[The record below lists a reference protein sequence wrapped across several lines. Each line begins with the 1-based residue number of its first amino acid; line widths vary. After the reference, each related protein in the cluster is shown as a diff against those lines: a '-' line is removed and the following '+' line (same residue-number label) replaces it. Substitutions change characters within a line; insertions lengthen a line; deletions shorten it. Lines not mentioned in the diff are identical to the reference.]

1 MRNSSQEQNNHQM
14 SQPAKPTRSV
24 FVCCFVALGLVV
36 SAVQHVHALTPE
48 SPEVQ
53 KVVKAANAY
62 LASSGTH
69 NRVGGKSVI
78 ALALMKSGTPKDHPK
93 IRNAIEACKKFA
105 EKVPEYKHDVVYDAG
120 LALIFLCELD
130 PYEYNRE
137 IQNLVAFFI
146 KNQRPHGGFGYAER
160 DTGDNS
166 MTQYAALGLWLAH
179 ENRFEVP
186 LEHVAGLT
194 NFIMS
199 VQDPSGGFGYQGNIS
214 PRGKPRVKQSDVRPS
229 LSTAGLC
236 SLYVSADA
244 LDLSNRRN
252 KAGDALPAEFVEV
265 TQDPRS
271 ETMRRARA
279 LVDRQALQSVK
290 ELGNQWMEQNAKV
303 DGTRWPFYFL
313 YAMERFKAFQELDQG
328 RPDPNPQWY
337 TAGYEFV
344 KKKQGKDGSVEAN
357 DEGMAV
363 GTAFAV
369 LFLVRGTQETIKKH
383 VKTFDNGLLAG
394 GRGLPDDL
402 AEAELR
408 DGKVINVKEVP
419 ETDRF
424 LELLKS
430 DDGALDNLVDM
441 DITFDLNLTGVER
454 EIALQAVRGKL
465 RRGSYAARRMAIRT
479 IRDTKDFDSVPY
491 LIFALSDPDPRIAVE
506 ARDTLRFI
514 SRKIDG
520 FQLPANPT
528 PPERE
533 LAIKKWKDW
542 YRSLRPDARFIEP

>member
-1 MRNSSQEQNNHQM
+1 M
-14 SQPAKPTRSV
+14 SQRTKPTRSV
-24 FVCCFVALGLVV
+24 FVCCFVALGLGVG
-36 SAVQHVHALTPE
+36 AVQPVYALTPE

-62 LASSGTH
+62 LAASGTH

-93 IRNAIEACKKFA
+93 ITEAINACKKFA
-105 EKVPEYKHDVVYDAG
+105 ENVPEFKHDVVYDAG

-130 PYEYNRE
+130 PDAYNRE
-137 IQNLVAFFI
+137 IQNLVTFFL
-146 KNQRPHGGFGYAER
+146 KAQRPHGGFGYSER
-160 DTGDNS
+160 PSGDNS

-186 LEHVAGLT
+186 LENIAGLT

-214 PRGKPRVKQSDVRPS
+214 PRGKPRVQQSEIRPS
-229 LSTAGLC
+229 LTTAGLC
-236 SLYVSADA
+236 TLYVSADA
-244 LDLSNRRN
+244 LDLSNRRRQ
-252 KAGDALPAEFVEV
+252 AAEDLPTEFIEV
-265 TQDPRS
+265 TQDPR
-271 ETMRRARA
+271 RASARKA
-279 LVDRQALQSVK
+279 QGLVDKDALRSVK
-290 ELGNQWMEQNAKV
+290 QLGDQWMDKNAKV
-303 DGTRWPFYFL
+303 EGTRWPFYFL
-313 YAMERFKAFQELDQG
+313 YALERFKAFQELDQG
-328 RPDPNPQWY
+328 RPDPNPKWY
-337 TAGYEFV
+337 AAGYDYI
-344 KKKQGKDGSVEAN
+344 KKKQGNDGSVEAN
-357 DEGMAV
+357 DEGKPV

-369 LFLVRGTQETIKKH
+369 LFLVRGTQETIKKT

-430 DDGALDNLVDM
+430 DDGSLDDLVDS
-441 DITFDLNLTGVER
+441 DATFDMNLTGSER

-465 RRGSYAARRMAIRT
+465 RRGSYAARHMAIRA
-479 IRDTKDFDSVPY
+479 IRDSKDFDSVPY
-491 LIFALSDPDPRIAVE
+491 LIFALSDPDPRIVVE

-520 FQLPANPT
+520 FQMPSNPT

-533 LAIKKWKDW
+533 LAVKKWKEW
-542 YRSLRPDARFIEP
+542 FRSLRPDARFVD

>member
-1 MRNSSQEQNNHQM
+1 MT
-14 SQPAKPTRSV
+14 QPSKPTRLV
-24 FVCCFVALGLVV
+24 FVRCFVALGLAWG
-36 SAVQHVHALTPE
+36 AVQSASALTPD

-53 KVVKAANAY
+53 KVVKAASAY
-62 LASSGTH
+62 LATSGSH
-69 NRVGGKSVI
+69 SRVGGKSVI
-78 ALALMKSGTPKDHPK
+78 ALALLKSGSREDHPQ
-93 IRNAIEACKKFA
+93 IVSAVRACQRFA
-105 EKVPEYKHDVVYDAG
+105 EVVPKYEGDVVYDAG

-130 PYEYNRE
+130 PYTYNRE
-137 IQNLVAFFI
+137 IQNLVTFFV

-160 DTGDNS
+160 QTGDNS

-186 LEHVAGLT
+186 LENMASLA
-194 NFIMS
+194 NYIMS
-199 VQDPSGGFGYQGNIS
+199 VQDPSGGFGYQGNVS
-214 PRGKPRVKQSDVRPS
+214 QRGQPRIAQSDVRPS
-229 LSTAGLC
+229 LTTAGLC

-244 LDLSNRRN
+244 LDLSNRRSKVAN
-252 KAGDALPAEFVEV
+252 NLPTEFIEV
-265 TQDPRS
+265 TQDPRRES
-271 ETMRRARA
+271 MSKARGQ
-279 LVDRQALQSVK
+279 VDRQALHSVK
-290 ELGNQWMEQNAKV
+290 QMGNQWMQQNAKV
-303 DGTRWPFYFL
+303 DGTRWPLYFL
-313 YAMERFKAFQELDQG
+313 YALERFQAFKELDEG
-328 RPDPNPQWY
+328 RPDPDPKWY
-337 TAGYEFV
+337 AAGFEYI
-344 KKKQGKDGSVEAN
+344 KAKQNGNGSIQAP
-357 DEGMAV
+357 DEGEPV

-383 VKTFDNGLLAG
+383 VRTFDNGLLAG

-408 DGKVINVKEVP
+408 DGKVINVKDVP

-430 DDGALDNLVDM
+430 DDGSLNDLVDT
-441 DITFDLNLTGVER
+441 DVTFDMNLTGTER

-465 RRGSYAARRMAIRT
+465 RQGSYAARMMAIRA

-491 LIFALSDPDPRIAVE
+491 LIFALSDPDPRIAIE
-506 ARDTLRFI
+506 ARETLRFI

-520 FQLPANPT
+520 FQMPVNPT
-528 PPERE
+528 IPERD

>member
-1 MRNSSQEQNNHQM
+1 MT
-14 SQPAKPTRSV
+14 QPTKPTWSV
-24 FVCCFVALGLVV
+24 FVCCFVTTGLLV
-36 SAVQHVHALTPE
+36 SGARPASGLTPD

-53 KVVKAANAY
+53 KVVKAANGY
-62 LASSGTH
+62 LLSSGTH
-69 NRVGGKSVI
+69 SRIGGKSVI
-78 ALALMKSGTPKDHPK
+78 ALALMKSGTPKDHPV
-93 IRNAIEACKKFA
+93 IAGAVDACKKFA
-105 EKVPEYKHDVVYDAG
+105 AKVPKYEHDVVYDAG

-130 PYEYNRE
+130 PYTYNRE
-137 IQNLVAFFI
+137 IQNLVSFFI
-146 KNQRPHGGFGYAER
+146 KNQRPHGGFGYS
-160 DTGDNS
+160 DQPSGDNS

-186 LEHVAGLT
+186 LENIAALT
-194 NFIMS
+194 NYVMS

-214 PRGKPRVKQSDVRPS
+214 PRGKPRVSQSEIRPS
-229 LSTAGLC
+229 LTTAGLC

-244 LDLSNRRN
+244 IDLSNRRSKGTDN
-252 KAGDALPAEFVEV
+252 LPTEFVEV
-265 TQDPRS
+265 TQDPRRES
-271 ETMRRARA
+271 MRKARG

-290 ELGNQWMEQNAKV
+290 ELGNQWMDKNAKV

-313 YAMERFKAFQELDQG
+313 YALERFQAFKELDEG
-328 RPDPNPQWY
+328 RPDPDPKWY
-337 TAGYEFV
+337 TAGYEYI
-344 KKKQGKDGSVEAN
+344 KKNQNDSGAVQAS
-357 DEGMAV
+357 DEGGPV
-363 GTAFAV
+363 GTAFAI

-383 VKTFDNGLLAG
+383 VRMFDNGLLAG

-430 DDGALDNLVDM
+430 DDGSLDNLVDADVSFDM
-441 DITFDLNLTGVER
+441 DLTGNER

-465 RRGSYAARRMAIRT
+465 RRGSYAARLMAIRA
-479 IRDTKDFDSVPY
+479 IRDTKDFDSVPD

-506 ARDTLRFI
+506 ARNTLRFI

-520 FQLPANPT
+520 FEMPVNPT

-542 YRSLRPDARFIEP
+542 YRSLRPDARFVEP